1 MTGEQTRR
9 LLRIEGVRDVVG
21 ENAIR
26 RHVLAIEGI
35 RELEL
40 DPVSGLVDVVGER
53 RAVERAVDAIRDL
66 GYTVR

>member
-1 MTGEQTRR
+1 
-9 LLRIEGVRDVVG
+9 
-21 ENAIR
+21 
-26 RHVLAIEGI
+26 VLAIEGI

-40 DPVSGLVDVVGER
+40 DPASGWVDVVGER

>member
-9 LLRIEGVRDVVG
+9 LLRIEGVRDLVG
-21 ENAIR
+21 ENDIR

-40 DPVSGLVDVVGER
+40 DPASGWVDVAGER